1 MLGDEVHRFCYPDLL
16 HQERSAKAEPLQ
28 ASLEGV
34 RILAEKPFQYD
45 VVLNYNKLSEMS
57 VGPPF
62 SVLLEDLELSL
73 KFGNNGHQNPLQ
85 LSMTR

>member
-57 VGPPF
+57 VGPV
-62 SVLLEDLELSL
+62 SYTHLDVY
-73 KFGNNGHQNPLQ
+73 KRQ
-85 LSMTR
+85 SMDRGATGY